1 MVEQKKSSG
10 DFRVF
15 FFIITICFVC
25 SAILSIL
32 TQVLQPK
39 QERSKKLYQSK
50 QMLLAAHILGYDGY
64 FLLPAADKK
73 FVHGIYDKKTEL
85 IIPAHKKYL
94 PKPTS
99 DDILQVYERRIQLR
113 FVDKNGTLLPK
124 GETINPEKQEIKPI
138 YLIAANNNNSES
150 PPYGFVIPVTGQGLW
165 GSITGYLSI
174 GADGNHVLGTT
185 WYDQAE
191 TPGLGGNIS
200 LPEWQKQFYG
210 KEIFPVDDKGNIIP
224 GAPIGINVVK
234 TMVQNELA
242 NSPKATNAVDG
253 IPGASVT
260 VTGVIKAYRNSLAF
274 YQPFFTQIQKTY
286 LEKNHNE

>member
-1 MVEQKKSSG
+1 MVEQKKSP
-10 DFRVF
+10 DNLRVF
-15 FFIITICFVC
+15 LFIITICFVC

-32 TQVLQPK
+32 TQMLQPK

-50 QMLLAAHILGYDGY
+50 QMLLSAHILGYDGY
-64 FLLPAADKK
+64 FLLPSTNKD
-73 FVHGIYDKKTEL
+73 FVKGIYDKKTQL
-85 IIPAHKKYL
+85 IIPANKKS
-94 PKPTS
+94 PAKSTS

-113 FVDKNGTLLPK
+113 FVDRNGTLLPK
-124 GETINPEKQEIKPI
+124 EIKINAENQADIKPI
-138 YLIAANNNNSES
+138 YLISANNNNKDSS
-150 PPYGFVIPVTGQGLW
+150 PYGFVIPITGQGLW
-165 GSITGYLSI
+165 GPITGYLSI
-174 GADGNHVLGTT
+174 AADGNHVLGTT

-224 GAPIGINVVK
+224 GAPVGINVVK
-234 TMVQNELA
+234 TMVQNELS
-242 NSPKATNAVDG
+242 NSPKAINAVDG

-260 VTGVIKAYRNSLAF
+260 ITGVIKAYRNSLAF

-286 LEKNHNE
+286 LEKNL